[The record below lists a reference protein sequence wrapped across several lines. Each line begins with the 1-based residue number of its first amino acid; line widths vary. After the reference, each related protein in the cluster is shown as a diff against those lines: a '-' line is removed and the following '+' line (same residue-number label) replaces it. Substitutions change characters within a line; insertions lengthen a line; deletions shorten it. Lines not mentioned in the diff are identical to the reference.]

1 MTMAIPFSRQN
12 DAGSRALR
20 TYAPINGLPQNGG
33 GGGGNP
39 RELDL
44 VKCTWVGNLTS

>member
-1 MTMAIPFSRQN
+1 MTTAIPFSRQN

-20 TYAPINGLPQNGG
+20 TYAPINGLPQDGG

-39 RELDL
+39 REL
-44 VKCTWVGNLTS
+44 KRMWVGNFTS